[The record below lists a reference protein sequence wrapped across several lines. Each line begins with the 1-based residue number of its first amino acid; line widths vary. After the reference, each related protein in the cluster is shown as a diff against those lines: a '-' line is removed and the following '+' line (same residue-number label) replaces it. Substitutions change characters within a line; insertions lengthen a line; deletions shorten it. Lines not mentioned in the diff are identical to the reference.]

1 MKLRV
6 IQYFGKDPK
15 TGEMVDVR
23 YNLQQFDGEKWED
36 IPVVYEEVKIEN
48 DDA

>member
-15 TGEMVDVR
+15 TGQMVDVR
-23 YNLQQFDGEKWED
+23 YNLQQFDGERWFD
-36 IPVVYEEVKIEN
+36 IPVVYEEVKIE
-48 DDA
+48 DHDT